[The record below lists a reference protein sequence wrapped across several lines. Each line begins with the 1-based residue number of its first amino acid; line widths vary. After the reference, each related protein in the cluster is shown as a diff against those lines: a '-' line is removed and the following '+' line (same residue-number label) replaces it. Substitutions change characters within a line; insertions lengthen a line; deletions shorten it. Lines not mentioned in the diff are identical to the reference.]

1 MFALGYIAM
10 SKHNTMTSSI
20 GDMLSQN
27 QYSLQQLQHI
37 QQQPT
42 RSLTSTDNTNVKMNF
57 QQIPQGQP
65 VQQVAQGQQPGNRA
79 SQSVPY
85 PTDNISIDANQPR
98 LSINADAGVAGNSGI
113 LDEGLSF
120 NHVTSG
126 ANLSLQHLQQQQQ
139 QLQQQQQVQQQQQQ
153 LRQQTNSLTSAQT
166 QASRNRQSLQMHR
179 SNNQL
184 DPRSPLVVLMP
195 TNANPTE
202 VLAQRFAAWRSIIR
216 SLLVYLQETVSIQ
229 DELVRQHLRLQHAI
243 NFPFFTID
251 NQHQPTTPEEKN
263 MQRFFL
269 PLGHGSIQD
278 LPTLFNQ
285 YHTQMVHAASKAS
298 KELNTEVIPR
308 LEDMRRD
315 LVVKIKEIQSLES
328 DFKNS
333 CSRELQETKI
343 RLKAFQDSLEAA
355 KYGSVKEDPY
365 LTKILLEKQIKK
377 QLTEENFLHEA
388 FNNIQTSGKE
398 LEKVVMMEIQN
409 TLTIYARLLGQE
421 SQLVFDTLITK
432 LDSGF
437 FSKDPVFE
445 WENFVAKDSNFID
458 PNLPMRR
465 IKEIVYKNQNDPFTY
480 EIKSGVLERRSKFL
494 KSYSRGFYVLTPSFL
509 HEFKSGDRKKD
520 LVPVISLSL
529 NDCTVAE
536 HSKKGSSDF
545 KFILH
550 IKQNGIIHR
559 GHNWV
564 FRTDS
569 YESMM
574 DWFNN
579 IKKLTSISNPVEK
592 ARLVHEK
599 LVQDREGPKS
609 NLDQSQSTPQNNQAP
624 RISFDNEN
632 SMPATPKT
640 ENEVNAFSET
650 TGNTTLNNSVVEHM
664 NKGANFTT
672 PKNPRKSAQ
681 YSLYNRTANGT

>member
-1 MFALGYIAM
+1 M
-10 SKHNTMTSSI
+10 SKQNTMTSSI
-20 GDMLSQN
+20 ADMLSQN
-27 QYSLQQLQHI
+27 QHSLQQLQQL
-37 QQQPT
+37 QQQPS
-42 RSLTSTDNTNVKMNF
+42 RSLTSADYKNF
-57 QQIPQGQP
+57 QQSGLNGTSANNRVSVAGQTI
-65 VQQVAQGQQPGNRA
+65 
-79 SQSVPY
+79 PY
-85 PTDNISIDANQPR
+85 PTDNISIDVNQPR
-98 LSINADAGVAGNSGI
+98 GSMSADVVGVQGNANATGLEEGISFPQMNS
-113 LDEGLSF
+113 SKR
-120 NHVTSG
+120 
-126 ANLSLQHLQQQQQ
+126 Q
-139 QLQQQQQVQQQQQQ
+139 
-153 LRQQTNSLTSAQT
+153 QQTNSLTSSHT
-166 QASRNRQSLQMHR
+166 HVSRNRASLQRHR
-179 SNNQL
+179 SNGQ

-202 VLAQRFAAWRSIIR
+202 VLSQRFAAWRGIIR

-229 DELVRQHLRLQHAI
+229 DEVVRQHLRLQHAI

-251 NQHQPTTPEEKN
+251 SQHQPTTPEDKN
-263 MQRFFL
+263 IQKFFL

-298 KELNTEVIPR
+298 KELSQDVIPR

-315 LVVKIKEIQSLES
+315 LLVKIKEIQSLES

-333 CSRELQETKI
+333 CNKELQETKI
-343 RLKAFQDSLEAA
+343 RLKAFQESLENS
-355 KYGSVKEDPY
+355 KYGSVKQDPF
-365 LTKILLEKQIKK
+365 LAKILLEKQIKK

-388 FNNIQTSGKE
+388 FNNLQTSGRE

-409 TLTIYARLLGQE
+409 ALTSYAKVLGQE
-421 SQLVFDTLITK
+421 AQIVFDVLISK
-432 LDSGF
+432 LDTGF
-437 FSKDPVFE
+437 FNKDPVFE
-445 WENFVAKDSNFID
+445 WENFVAKDPNFID

-465 IKEIVYKNQNDPFTY
+465 VKDIVYKNQNDPFTY
-480 EIKSGVLERRSKFL
+480 EIKSGILERRSKFL

-520 LVPVISLSL
+520 LIPVISLSL

-550 IKQNGIIHR
+550 TKQNGIIHR

-579 IKKLTSISNPVEK
+579 IKQLTSTSNPVEK
-592 ARLVHEK
+592 ARFVTEK
-599 LVQDREGPKS
+599 L
-609 NLDQSQSTPQNNQAP
+609 NLDGSHNKSVLTHSTPQGNQAA
-624 RISFDNEN
+624 RATVDNN
-632 SMPATPKT
+632 DSILATPRT
-640 ENEVNAFSET
+640 ENEIHAFSET
-650 TGNTTLNNSVVEHM
+650 TGNTTLNNSNIEPM
-664 NKGANFTT
+664 NKASQFLT
-672 PKNPRKSAQ
+672 PKNPRKSGQ
-681 YSLYNRTANGT
+681 YSLENSAKNNV